1 MSPLMVY
8 QHDSPAAMNSK
19 RSTNKFRARNMVL
32 VSCIDEFACRFPT
45 GCPYGL
51 DEATIQKRQA
61 IEAYC
66 SIAID
71 VLSRVGLVLAAT
83 MVPTNRHIRELA
95 FLKKDS
101 HLSHITQQIHHICTR
116 TMVASVPVAIVHH
129 IHRL

>member
-66 SIAID
+66 SNNNRCSERGRA
-71 VLSRVGLVLAAT
+71 SLV
-83 MVPTNRHIRELA
+83 ELFRIFGHGA
-95 FLKKDS
+95 GFSGGEAELF
-101 HLSHITQQIHHICTR
+101 
-116 TMVASVPVAIVHH
+116 
-129 IHRL
+129 